1 MEYCCSHDL
10 QWCPGYKAWRTQK
23 EAWCCQH
30 KSLLCPQESG
40 SAKGVVRKFS
50 QRLSGTA
57 AASGAAAGHGHQPL
71 ATRLPVLASLLALAA
86 VTGALAA
93 AATRCGRTAAA
104 RRMKASRT
112 LIEEQAADSFPESP
126 SPELPLLEPERFA
139 GAATPGDGSP
149 AAALEMEALESR
161 H

>member
-40 SAKGVVRKFS
+40 SAQGVVRKFS

-57 AASGAAAGHGHQPL
+57 AGHGPQPL
-71 ATRLPVLASLLALAA
+71 ATRFPVLASLLALAA
-86 VTGALAA
+86 VTGVLAA
-93 AATRCGRTAAA
+93 AATRCGHRAAA
-104 RRMKASRT
+104 RRLKASRT
-112 LIEEQAADSFPESP
+112 LVEEQAADDSFPESA
-126 SPELPLLEPERFA
+126 SPQLPLLEPERLA
-139 GAATPGDGSP
+139 GAATPGPGSP
-149 AAALEMEALESR
+149 AAAFEMEAERR